1 MRKIVVLG
9 ASPNPE
15 RFSYQAVQSLLQR
28 NYTVI
33 AVGIRPGFIGNL
45 PIVAGMPDVAS
56 VDSLLLYIG
65 PGHQKDYYESIIKL
79 QPKRVIF
86 NPGTENPEL
95 IDLCKKA
102 RIEVVLDCSL
112 VMLVTGRF

>member
-1 MRKIVVLG
+1 MKKIIVLG

-15 RFSYQAVQSLLQR
+15 RFSYHAVQSLLKR

-45 PIVAGMPDVAS
+45 PILSVLPDLKS
-56 VDSLLLYIG
+56 VDTLLLYIG

-79 QPKRVIF
+79 RPKRVIF

-95 IDLCKKA
+95 INLCKEA

-112 VMLVTGRF
+112 VMLSTGRF